1 MQGDFWRRVLES
13 GAQVPTER
21 PLDDLTRELFEMLG
35 DPDPHRRDDL
45 AYAVLARWIGEG
57 VYDDLLT
64 GLADGAAAGLVHRLG
79 SDGDDSVF
87 RRSFSARVLAE
98 AVGRNHRADIAGR
111 EQVLKWGDRATGWFV
126 RERDLRGHVEGK
138 GWAYSVAYGADLLAH
153 LARSPHLGVQE
164 LTVLLDVVGDR
175 LLAPTQYV
183 LVQGEPDRLAYAV
196 MTLLH
201 RNVVPQNV
209 LDPWIARLGAVLV
222 PSDTSRPRAP
232 EAHNTE
238 QFLRCLHLQLATGV
252 RPSPDDSAL
261 FDTPPHARADL
272 ILTIVDSLRSAAP
285 WLYR

>member
-1 MQGDFWRRVLES
+1 VQGDFWRRVLES

-35 DPDPHRRDDL
+35 DPDPHKRDDQ
-45 AYAVLARWIGEG
+45 AFAVLARWIGEG
-57 VYDDLLT
+57 VYDELLT

-98 AVGRNHRADIAGR
+98 AVGRNHRTEIAGR
-111 EQVLKWGDRATGWFV
+111 EQVLKWGDRASGWFV

-138 GWAYSVAYGADLLAH
+138 GWAHAVAHGADLLAQ
-153 LARSPHLGVQE
+153 LARSPHLGPQE
-164 LTVLLDVVGDR
+164 LTVLLDVVADR
-175 LLAPTQYV
+175 LLAPTHYL

-196 MTLLH
+196 MTVLH
-201 RNVVPQNV
+201 RNAVPQSV
-209 LDPWIARLGAVLV
+209 LDPWVTRLGTALV
-222 PSDTSRPRAP
+222 PDDPALPRPP

-238 QFLRCLHLQLATGV
+238 LFLRCLHLQLGTGV
-252 RPSPDDSAL
+252 RPRSDDGALLDSPPA
-261 FDTPPHARADL
+261 ARADL
-272 ILTIVDSLRSAAP
+272 ILTIVETLRSAAP